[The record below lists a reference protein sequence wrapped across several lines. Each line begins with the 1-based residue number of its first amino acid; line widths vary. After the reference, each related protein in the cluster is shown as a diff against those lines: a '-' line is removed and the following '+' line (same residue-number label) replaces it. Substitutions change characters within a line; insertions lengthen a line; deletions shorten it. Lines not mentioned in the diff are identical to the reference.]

1 MGGGLEFGPQD
12 DKCRQGPP
20 LWENRGGG
28 FRSPQGSQKMETAE
42 GGLLDQLFD
51 GGAAVLA
58 PREGQF
64 VAEGQRVDR
73 ERDISDSKMANISD
87 PLCDKCHFFLV
98 M

>member
-1 MGGGLEFGPQD
+1 
-12 DKCRQGPP
+12 
-20 LWENRGGG
+20 
-28 FRSPQGSQKMETAE
+28 METAE

-58 PREGQF
+58 PREGQL